1 MKKSFLLFFGMF
13 CLFVSDA
20 GAARPSMS
28 EKMMA
33 APRAGV
39 ASKNQISAAAT
50 LTADEAVV
58 SKASLKAGDVN
69 ANLEINPD
77 EMLSVKK
84 NMREKE
90 RLACISNNIG
100 ISNTFVW
107 ASRYSDSS
115 SYVSMVED
123 VEEPE
128 NNTCFVKTALKSND
142 PKINVSNV
150 PTRYFEMG
158 QVVTCG
164 EWADYE
170 ALKQQI
176 LDAKKKGRTLGTIA
190 AVVGGAGVGVGAME
204 LFGNKVIGGKVEGQ
218 YNENLSDAQL
228 LRSQLLTLQKED
240 AAKYNEFTT
249 KLGQLRKKCTD
260 FGIAYNNQPE
270 PADCTKYKDVFP
282 LLDSMK

>member
-249 KLGQLRKKCTD
+249 KLGQLRKKCTEFETSYKD
-260 FGIAYNNQPE
+260 E
-270 PADCTKYKDVFP
+270 PAACAKYKDVFS

>member
-128 NNTCFVKTALKSND
+128 NNACFVKTALKSND

-170 ALKQQI
+170 SLKQQI

-240 AAKYNEFTT
+240 AAKYNEFITT
-249 KLGQLRKKCTD
+249 LGQLRKKCTEFETSYKD
-260 FGIAYNNQPE
+260 QEE
-270 PADCTKYKDVFP
+270 PVACTKYKDVFS

>member
-13 CLFVSDA
+13 CLFVSGA

-100 ISNTFVW
+100 VSNTFVW

-158 QVVTCG
+158 HVVTCG

-176 LDAKKKGRTLGTIA
+176 LDVKKKGRTLGTIA

-228 LRSQLLTLQKED
+228 LRSQLLNLQKED

-260 FGIAYNNQPE
+260 FGTSYENQTE
-270 PADCTKYKDVFP
+270 PAACTKYKDVFS

>member
-249 KLGQLRKKCTD
+249 KLEQLRIKCTK
-260 FGIAYNNQPE
+260 FGTTYNNQTE
-270 PADCTKYKDVFP
+270 PAVCTEYKDVFS

>member
-128 NNTCFVKTALKSND
+128 NNTCFVKIALKSND

-170 ALKQQI
+170 SLKQQI

-249 KLGQLRKKCTD
+249 KLEQLRKKCTD
-260 FGIAYNNQPE
+260 FETKYENE
-270 PADCTKYKDVFP
+270 PADCTKYKDVFS

>member
-150 PTRYFEMG
+150 S
-158 QVVTCG
+158 
-164 EWADYE
+164 
-170 ALKQQI
+170 I
-176 LDAKKKGRTLGTIA
+176 L
-190 AVVGGAGVGVGAME
+190 E
-204 LFGNKVIGGKVEGQ
+204 
-218 YNENLSDAQL
+218 
-228 LRSQLLTLQKED
+228 
-240 AAKYNEFTT
+240 
-249 KLGQLRKKCTD
+249 
-260 FGIAYNNQPE
+260 
-270 PADCTKYKDVFP
+270 
-282 LLDSMK
+282 

>member
-249 KLGQLRKKCTD
+249 KLGQLRKKCDD
-260 FGIAYNNQPE
+260 FRNTYNNQTE
-270 PADCTKYKDVFP
+270 PAACTKYKDVFS